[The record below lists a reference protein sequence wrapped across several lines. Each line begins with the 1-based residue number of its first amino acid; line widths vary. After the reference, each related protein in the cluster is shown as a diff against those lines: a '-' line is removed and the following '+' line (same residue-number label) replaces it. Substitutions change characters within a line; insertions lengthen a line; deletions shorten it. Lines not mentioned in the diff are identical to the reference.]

1 MDQKEI
7 GIILK
12 ERRKSLKITQLDLA
26 DIAGVSVRSLRDI
39 EKGKTNPELETLL
52 NLCKVL
58 GLEIS
63 IKVIK

>member
-12 ERRKSLKITQLDLA
+12 ERRKSLKITQFDLA